1 MRIEGNHDDG
11 RPAPPA
17 AAPGRRPTGALPTA
31 GLAGTG
37 SAGPTVPGPYSGD
50 LTGAWW
56 YTWTGFLLCVLVIA
70 GFSAFGPLTLLHGHV
85 EAGRTG

>member
-31 GLAGTG
+31 NPAGMR
-37 SAGPTVPGPYSGD
+37 SAGPTGPGPYSGD

-56 YTWTGFLLCVLVIA
+56 YPGPASC
-70 GFSAFGPLTLLHGHV
+70 SAS
-85 EAGRTG
+85 